1 MKMPGVFANCAT
13 TRSIVFALVVN
24 LLLLLLLLG
33 TSIHVA
39 ALTGSTHGE
48 KIFDVAIIGGGPAG
62 LSTALAA
69 KRALGVGAS
78 VAVFERS
85 PELLEIG
92 GQVGLTSPAFN
103 ALDAIDPSG
112 SVSAAVEEAG
122 VLRKKLKMLNDK
134 GVLENEMEIGASS
147 KQVVIP
153 WFALQRALANRLP
166 SGVLRLGHELT
177 TMAEACI
184 DGEDCVALTFRGK
197 TDECKNEGE
206 DESEGEDRSNEV
218 ETETTCHARLVIGAD
233 GNLSQTRTLLFGE
246 KEKLPSYAG
255 SAIWRMFVY
264 GAEFEG
270 LEPGISYV
278 YTGDGKVLAIQKM
291 GDRLY
296 LAGQA
301 GWPED
306 ELSVLDRRRYI
317 GEEDGETSGGRSTN
331 AERLERFAATFAGF
345 PQDVVKFAVDHCE
358 TASVLEHPIYYRE
371 PDRPWGEGRVTL
383 LGDAAHCIPP
393 NMAMGTP
400 LAFEDAAALGHAL
413 AKHGVKSEALRSF
426 EADRM
431 DRVNT
436 IAKFAI
442 EQTGR
447 YYKEKDDN
455 ANPFKLSNANL
466 FEFIM
471 DFKQNPIPTD

>member
-1 MKMPGVFANCAT
+1 MSGHVANVF
-13 TRSIVFALVVN
+13 VLVN
-24 LLLLLLLLG
+24 LLLLQR
-33 TSIHVA
+33 TSMHVA
-39 ALTGSTHGE
+39 AHSNT
-48 KIFDVAIIGGGPAG
+48 IVDVAIIGGGPAG
-62 LSTALAA
+62 LTAALAA
-69 KRALGVGAS
+69 KRALGDGAS
-78 VAVFERS
+78 VVVFERS

-92 GQVGLTSPAFN
+92 GQVGLFSPAFN

-112 SVSAAVEEAG
+112 SLNAAVEEAG
-122 VLRKKLKMLNDK
+122 TLRKKMKMLNDK
-134 GVLENEMEIGASS
+134 GVLENEIEVGAGS
-147 KQVVIP
+147 KQVAIP
-153 WFALQRALANRLP
+153 WFALQRALANQLP
-166 SGVLRLGHELT
+166 SGVVRLGHELT
-177 TMAEACI
+177 TMEEAFI
-184 DGEDCVALTFRGK
+184 DGEDCVALTFKGK
-197 TDECKNEGE
+197 NDGE
-206 DESEGEDRSNEV
+206 SNDVGTEI
-218 ETETTCHARLVIGAD
+218 ETTCHARLVIGAD
-233 GNLSQTRTLLFGE
+233 GNLSQTRALLFGE
-246 KEKLPSYAG
+246 KEKFPSYAG

-270 LEPGISYV
+270 LEPGILDV

-296 LAGQA
+296 IIGQA

-306 ELSVLDRRRYI
+306 ELSVLDRRRYV
-317 GEEDGETSGGRSTN
+317 GEEDGNDSGGRSTN
-331 AERLERFAATFAGF
+331 AERLERFAETFAGF

-371 PDRPWGEGRVTL
+371 PDRPWGKGRVTL

-393 NMAMGTP
+393 NMGMGTP

-455 ANPFKLSNANL
+455 ANPFKLSNVNS
-466 FEFIM
+466 FEYIM
-471 DFKQNPIPTD
+471 DFQQDPIPTYSGMPKEL